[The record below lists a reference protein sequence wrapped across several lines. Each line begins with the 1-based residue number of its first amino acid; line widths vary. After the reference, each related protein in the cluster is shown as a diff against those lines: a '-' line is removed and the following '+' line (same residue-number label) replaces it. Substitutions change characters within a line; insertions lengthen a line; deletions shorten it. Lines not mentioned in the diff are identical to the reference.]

1 MFKSLSLVTL
11 ISVASFS
18 ATAASG
24 AQVVSADASPESKV
38 CAIAAKQ
45 GLSAARAYGAKH
57 GVFVSRFSKTLECNG
72 EDIRSFAK
80 QADTKSADSQAKVK
94 LVAKNDTIATE
105 LCLKAAKEGL
115 SSLNQYRHQAR
126 NLKCN
131 DVPVKQF
138 IKNINNTAI

>member
-18 ATAASG
+18 ATAA
-24 AQVVSADASPESKV
+24 AQVVSGNASPETKV
-38 CAIAAKQ
+38 CTIAAEQ

-72 EDIRSFAK
+72 EDIRTFAK
-80 QADTKSADSQAKVK
+80 QVNAESADGHATVK
-94 LVAKNDTIATE
+94 LVAKNGTIATE

-115 SSLNQYRHQAR
+115 SSLSKYRHQAR

>member
-18 ATAASG
+18 ATAASK
-24 AQVVSADASPESKV
+24 ALVVSADASPESKV
-38 CAIAAKQ
+38 CAIAAEQ

-80 QADTKSADSQAKVK
+80 LAQTESTATQAKVE
-94 LVAKNDTIATE
+94 LVAKNGTDATK

-115 SSLNQYRHQAR
+115 SSLNKSSFQAR

-131 DVPVKQF
+131 DVPVRQF

>member
-11 ISVASFS
+11 ISIASFS
-18 ATAASG
+18 AIAAP
-24 AQVVSADASPESKV
+24 VVSGNASPESKV
-38 CAIAAKQ
+38 CAIAAEQ

-80 QADTKSADSQAKVK
+80 QAQAESANTEAKVK
-94 LVAKNDTIATE
+94 LVAKNSTVATE

-115 SSLNQYRHQAR
+115 SSLSKLRHQTR

-131 DVPVKQF
+131 DLPVKQF

>member
-11 ISVASFS
+11 ISIASFS
-18 ATAASG
+18 ATAAP
-24 AQVVSADASPESKV
+24 VVSGNASPESKV
-38 CAIAAKQ
+38 CAIAAEQ

-80 QADTKSADSQAKVK
+80 QAQIESANTEAKVK
-94 LVAKNDTIATE
+94 LVAKNSTVATE

-115 SSLNQYRHQAR
+115 SSLGKLRHQTR

>member
-11 ISVASFS
+11 ISIASFS
-18 ATAASG
+18 ASAG
-24 AQVVSADASPESKV
+24 AQVVNGNASPESKV
-38 CAIAAKQ
+38 CAIAAEQ
-45 GLSAARAYGAKH
+45 GLSAARAYGSKH

-80 QADTKSADSQAKVK
+80 QVKAESANEQAKIK
-94 LVAKNDTIATE
+94 LVAKNGTIATE

-115 SSLNQYRHQAR
+115 SSLDKFRHQAR